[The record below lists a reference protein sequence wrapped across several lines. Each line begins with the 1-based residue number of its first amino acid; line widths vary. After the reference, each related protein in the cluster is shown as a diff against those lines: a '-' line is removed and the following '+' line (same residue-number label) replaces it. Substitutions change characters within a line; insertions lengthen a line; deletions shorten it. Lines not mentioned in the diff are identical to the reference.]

1 MVNQLVIGNDLSKRI
16 GRFNIAERRRGSLPG
31 VPYRRYASTQTVS
44 PEVLLERYVTGHQQS
59 NFRQTADGTISLSIE
74 YPGIRQE
81 QLDVSFNP
89 ADRRLGITVMDVEQP
104 AVRLSKRIEYV
115 PDNVDTSKDPKAVL
129 DLGILT
135 IVFQENEQDKPRSIE
150 VEVEGK

>member
-1 MVNQLVIGNDLSKRI
+1 MVNW
-16 GRFNIAERRRGSLPG
+16 
-31 VPYRRYASTQTVS
+31 QTVS
-44 PEVLLERYVTGHQQS
+44 PEILLERYVTGHQQS
-59 NFRQTADGTISLSIE
+59 NFRQTDDGISLSIE

-81 QLDVSFNP
+81 QLDVSLNP
-89 ADRRLGITVMDVEQP
+89 ADRRLEITVMDVEQP

-115 PDNVDTSKDPKAVL
+115 PYNVDISKDPKAVL

-135 IVFQENEQDKPRSIE
+135 IVFQEDEQEKPRSIE

>member
-31 VPYRRYASTQTVS
+31 VPYRSYALTQTVS
-44 PEVLLERYVTGHQQS
+44 PEILLERYVTGHQQS
-59 NFRQTADGTISLSIE
+59 NFRQTDDGISLSIE

-81 QLDVSFNP
+81 QLDVSLNP
-89 ADRRLGITVMDVEQP
+89 ADRRLEITVMDVEQP
-104 AVRLSKRIEYV
+104 TVRLSKRIEYV
-115 PDNVDTSKDPKAVL
+115 PENVDTSKDPKAVL

-135 IVFQENEQDKPRSIE
+135 IVFQEDEQEKPRSIE
-150 VEVEGK
+150 VGVEDK

>member
-31 VPYRRYASTQTVS
+31 VPYRSYALTQTVS
-44 PEVLLERYVTGHQQS
+44 PEILLERYVTGHQQS
-59 NFRQTADGTISLSIE
+59 NFRQTDDGISLSIE

-81 QLDVSFNP
+81 QLDVSLNP
-89 ADRRLGITVMDVEQP
+89 ADRRLEITVMDVEQP
-104 AVRLSKRIEYV
+104 AVRLSKRIEHV
-115 PDNVDTSKDPKAVL
+115 PENVDISKDPKAVL

-135 IVFQENEQDKPRSIE
+135 IVFQEDEQEKPRSIE

>member
-31 VPYRRYASTQTVS
+31 VPYRSYALTQTVS
-44 PEVLLERYVTGHQQS
+44 PEILLERYVTGHQQS
-59 NFRQTADGTISLSIE
+59 NFRQTDDGISLSIE

-81 QLDVSFNP
+81 QLDVSLNP
-89 ADRRLGITVMDVEQP
+89 ADRRLEITVMDVEQP

-115 PDNVDTSKDPKAVL
+115 PENVDISKDPKAVL

-135 IVFQENEQDKPRSIE
+135 IVFQEDEQEKPRSIE

>member
-31 VPYRRYASTQTVS
+31 VPYRRYALTQTVS
-44 PEVLLERYVTGHQQS
+44 PEILLERYVTGHQQS
-59 NFRQTADGTISLSIE
+59 NFRQTDDGISLSIE

-81 QLDVSFNP
+81 QLDVSLNP
-89 ADRRLGITVMDVEQP
+89 ADRRLEITVMDVEQP

-115 PDNVDTSKDPKAVL
+115 PDNVDISKDPKAVL

-135 IVFQENEQDKPRSIE
+135 IVFQEDEQEKPRSIE

>member
-31 VPYRRYASTQTVS
+31 VPYRSYALTQTVS
-44 PEVLLERYVTGHQQS
+44 PEILLERYVTGHQQS
-59 NFRQTADGTISLSIE
+59 NFRQTEDGISLSIE

-81 QLDVSFNP
+81 QLDVSLNP
-89 ADRRLGITVMDVEQP
+89 ADRRLEITVMDVEQP
-104 AVRLSKRIEYV
+104 AVRLSKRIEHV
-115 PDNVDTSKDPKAVL
+115 PENVDISKAPKAVL

-135 IVFQENEQDKPRSIE
+135 IVFQEDEQEKPRSIE

>member
-31 VPYRRYASTQTVS
+31 VPYRSYALTQTVS
-44 PEVLLERYVTGHQQS
+44 PEILLERYVTGHQQS
-59 NFRQTADGTISLSIE
+59 NFRQTDDGISLSIE

-81 QLDVSFNP
+81 QLDVSLNP
-89 ADRRLGITVMDVEQP
+89 ADRRLEITVMDVEQP
-104 AVRLSKRIEYV
+104 TVRLSRRIEYV
-115 PDNVDTSKDPKAVL
+115 PENVDTSKDPKAVL

-135 IVFQENEQDKPRSIE
+135 IVFQEDEQEKPRSIE
-150 VEVEGK
+150 VGVEDK